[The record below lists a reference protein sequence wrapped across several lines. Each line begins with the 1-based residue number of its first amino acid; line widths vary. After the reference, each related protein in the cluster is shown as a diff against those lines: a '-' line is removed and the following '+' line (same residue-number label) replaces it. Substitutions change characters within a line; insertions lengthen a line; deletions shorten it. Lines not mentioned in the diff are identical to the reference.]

1 MSLFVLNLHKLHF
14 PSFFCM
20 ALAYPLATS
29 ASFLPVVAG
38 ARFDQPSPKPPVKR
52 IDFPIRPHLLKYLQV
67 HLHLAQVQE
76 LPFKASDYTLSSE
89 GRFGFP
95 LTLLLQKPAKS
106 ARYEGSID
114 DCTAALGVDLRNFK
128 GAYAHLLK
136 GELTSWAIFQFNE
149 FVEGWFR
156 KELYWWVNQHR
167 ERRATNKEAIYSFM
181 AFYAVNEDDVA
192 YETLKKDVQRNG
204 QGPTK
209 LKKKEKEKKISGF
222 AEKVSPKTG
231 VLSPKKG
238 EVSPKTGVLSRKDT
252 FSSVCEALMKLPLPL
267 FDTEFF
273 HGRP

>member
-1 MSLFVLNLHKLHF
+1 ML
-14 PSFFCM
+14 
-20 ALAYPLATS
+20 YPY
-29 ASFLPVVAG
+29 P
-38 ARFDQPSPKPPVKR
+38 QPSQPVSQSFPPPTTPANFGHLKPPTAVKR

-67 HLHLAQVQE
+67 HLHLIQVQE

-106 ARYEGSID
+106 ARYEGSTA

-136 GELTSWAIFQFNE
+136 GELTSWAVFQFNE

-181 AFYAVNEDDVA
+181 AFYSVTEDDVA

-204 QGPTK
+204 QGPTSR
-209 LKKKEKEKKISGF
+209 KKKEKEKKISGF
-222 AEKVSPKTG
+222 KEKVSPKKSE
-231 VLSPKKG
+231 LSPKRG
-238 EVSPKTGVLSRKDT
+238 ELSPKTGVLSRKDT
-252 FSSVCEALMKLPLPL
+252 FTSVCEALMKLPLPL

-273 HGRP
+273 HGHR